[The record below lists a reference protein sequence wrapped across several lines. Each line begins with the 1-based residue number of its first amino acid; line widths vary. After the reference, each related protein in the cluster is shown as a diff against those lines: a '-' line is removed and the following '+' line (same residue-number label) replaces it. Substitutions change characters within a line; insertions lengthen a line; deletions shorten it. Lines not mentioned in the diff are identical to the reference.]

1 MLSSLIPQSYLI
13 RSRLKS
19 SLESFKWPQD
29 SPPKKHHH
37 TPIARGMLEHTYRRE
52 QESYHVENKGGERKK
67 RTLTVVPDV
76 DG

>member
-19 SLESFKWPQD
+19 SLESFEWPQD

-37 TPIARGMLEHTYRRE
+37 TPIARGMPEHTYRRD
-52 QESYHVENKGGERKK
+52 QESHHVENKGGERKK